1 MGLFAWGADFPAA
14 GAFFLS
20 VLSCRSFHENPITSL
35 NLAQYCNARADKLA
49 SKAQAEELTD
59 PAAARTLWA
68 QIDRTLTN
76 QAPWV
81 PVIDESPVGFVS
93 SRVGNYQMAPGYT
106 DLIDQMW
113 VR

>member
-1 MGLFAWGADFPAA
+1 MGLFGWGADFPAA
-14 GAFFLS
+14 GGFFLS
-20 VLSCRSFHENPITSL
+20 VLSCRSFHDTSS
-35 NLAQYCNARADKLA
+35 NLAQYCDPRADKLA

-68 QIDRTLTN
+68 QVDRTLTN

-106 DLIDQMW
+106 DLVDQMW